1 MTSILLENLEPAL
14 AGLAGVPQDTDY
26 HGEGDALTH
35 TRLVMEQMARQP
47 SFLAMGEDD
56 RQLLLAAAALHDM
69 GKARCT
75 VMDAGRWI
83 SPGHSAAGAKVTREL
98 LMTQLG
104 LAGTPE
110 ALRLREAV
118 CLLVRWH
125 MRPLHIFGRDDPG
138 QALRQMASAGELTE
152 LFTLEKLA
160 VLAEADIRGRICA
173 DQAERLEDIAL
184 FRALAEEAGCLYGPL
199 PYPDAASR
207 WADMTGRAA
216 VPGQRVY
223 DPTWGTVVMMSGLPG
238 TGKDTYAAARYGGMP
253 MVSLDRVR
261 RELGAAHPGQGAPGA
276 GRGPGRRGR
285 RGDTPGPGAGPGA
298 AAGKAALRVQ
308 RNEPFSGQ
316 PGPVD
321 RPFPPLRGVRASG
334 IPGDRVGGAPPP
346 EPFPERQRA
355 GGCRGAYAAQ
365 LFPAA
370 SHGGGGRALDLRVGA
385 FDRRI
390 KEADRDVKNL

>member
-1 MTSILLENLEPAL
+1 MTTILLENLEPAL
-14 AGLAGVPQDTDY
+14 AGLAGVPQDPDY
-26 HGEGDALTH
+26 HGEGDVLAH

-47 SFLAMGEDD
+47 SFLALGEDD
-56 RQLLLAAAALHDM
+56 RQLLLAAGALHDL

-83 SPGHSAAGAKVTREL
+83 SPGHSAAGAKITREL
-98 LMTQLG
+98 LMTQMG

-184 FRALAEEAGCLYGPL
+184 FRALAEETGCLHGPL

-223 DPTWGTVVMMSGLPG
+223 DPAWGTVVMMSGLPG

-253 MVSLDRVR
+253 MVSLDGVR
-261 RELGAAHPGQGAPGA
+261 RELGAAPDDGGGAVIRRAREQALVLLRAKRPFVFNA
-276 GRGPGRRGR
+276 TNLSPANRGR
-285 RGDTPGPGAGPGA
+285 WIDLFHRYGA
-298 AAGKAALRVQ
+298 AVRVEYLETGWEERRRRNLSRRDSVPESAVAHMLRSF
-308 RNEPFSGQ
+308 E
-316 PGPVD
+316 
-321 RPFPPLRGVRASG
+321 PPLLTEAEDVRW
-334 IPGDRVGGAPPP
+334 ICV
-346 EPFPERQRA
+346 
-355 GGCRGAYAAQ
+355 
-365 LFPAA
+365 
-370 SHGGGGRALDLRVGA
+370 
-385 FDRRI
+385 
-390 KEADRDVKNL
+390 